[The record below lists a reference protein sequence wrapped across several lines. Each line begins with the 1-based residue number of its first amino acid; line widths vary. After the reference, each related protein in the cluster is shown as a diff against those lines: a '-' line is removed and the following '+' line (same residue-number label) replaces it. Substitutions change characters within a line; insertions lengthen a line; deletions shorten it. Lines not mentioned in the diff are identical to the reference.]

1 MIYLKYAKAADLV
14 EVLTGISSS
23 LQSDKQSARPV
34 AAIDKNIIIKAHGQT
49 NALIVTAAPDV
60 MNDLERVIAQL
71 DIRRPQVLVE
81 AIIAEVQDADG
92 LNLGIQWANKN
103 AGMTQFTNSGL
114 PISTAIAGANQYNKD
129 GTISSSLASALGSFN
144 GIAAGFYQGTGRCC
158 SPPLQQYQERYSGH
172 PSIVTLD
179 NMQATFNV
187 GQEVPVLTGSQTTS
201 GDNIFN
207 TVERKTVG
215 IKLKVKPQ
223 INEGDAV
230 LLEIEQEVS
239 SVADSASSTSS
250 DLGATFNTRTVNN
263 AVLVGSGETVVVGG
277 LLDKTVTDTADK
289 VPLLGDIPVIGALF
303 RSDSKKVSKRNLM
316 LFIRP
321 TIIRDR
327 DEYRQLLPASTPP
340 STMRKLNSGVKKAAK
355 RRSATT
361 CCISIRSRRPRLSAR
376 SAPPLTPSISEA
388 AHDASRRTPSA
399 VALRLARAHHL
410 VLLSDGERCEALCR
424 PDTAARALLEARRLA
439 DGPMRVSRLAP
450 DAFEKVLVLSYQRD
464 SAEAHRMMA
473 DIGNEL
479 DLYTLAEEL
488 PDTDDLLDSED
499 DAPIIRLINAM
510 LTEAI
515 KEKAS
520 DIHIETYERH
530 LQIRFRVDGVLREI
544 LRRSGGWP
552 PC

>member
-1 MIYLKYAKAADLV
+1 MVTVPLSWASAAEVVKLVTELNKDSSKSALPGSMVANVVADERTNAVLVSGEPNSRQRIIAMIKQLDRQQAVQGNTKVIYLKYAKAADLV

-23 LQSDKQSARPV
+23 LQNDKQSAKPV

-114 PISTAIAGANQYNKD
+114 PISTVIAGANQYNKD
-129 GTISSSLASALGSFN
+129 GTVSSSLASALGSFN
-144 GIAAGFYQGTGRCC
+144 GIAAGFYQGNWAMLLTAL
-158 SPPLQQYQERYSGH
+158 SSSTKNDILAT

-277 LLDKTVTDTADK
+277 LLDKSVTDTADK

-303 RSDSKKVSKRNLM
+303 RSESKKVSKRNLM

-327 DEYRQLLPASTPP
+327 DEYRQAS
-340 STMRKLNSGVKKAAK
+340 SGQYTAFDNAQTKQRGKD
-355 RRSATT
+355 S
-361 CCISIRSRRPRLSAR
+361 
-376 SAPPLTPSISEA
+376 SEA
-388 AHDASRRTPSA
+388 TLSNDLLHIYPKQETQAFRQVSA
-399 VALRLARAHHL
+399 AI
-410 VLLSDGERCEALCR
+410 
-424 PDTAARALLEARRLA
+424 
-439 DGPMRVSRLAP
+439 
-450 DAFEKVLVLSYQRD
+450 DAFNL
-464 SAEAHRMMA
+464 
-473 DIGNEL
+473 
-479 DLYTLAEEL
+479 
-488 PDTDDLLDSED
+488 
-499 DAPIIRLINAM
+499 
-510 LTEAI
+510 
-515 KEKAS
+515 
-520 DIHIETYERH
+520 
-530 LQIRFRVDGVLREI
+530 
-544 LRRSGGWP
+544 GGRP
-552 PC
+552 